1 MGILD
6 DAIRQHLE
14 LKRQHGAGSDDLER
28 LESEA
33 FGPATRPG
41 DPEFVDPDAGPDPGT
56 SEAPAAGTE
65 TDAAP
70 VEAAPAG
77 DLPSW
82 LGSEE
87 PTTVSPSP
95 SPPEAEPA
103 EGTPAEQARTEHAA
117 LGDTADHPAPKQ
129 LGPADEAEPPPPDA
143 PPAGSEPLSE
153 PPQPEPPSA
162 ETPAPEAETPASEP
176 EPPEAPEGEIFG
188 DGDLDFSALD
198 FEFDDDEPAPSDQ
211 PSGGATPEPRV
222 VTPTT
227 TDHDLPPAPVTPAS
241 DREDAPAPVEGE
253 PADEGTKS
261 DEDLLEETPDFLRE
275 APEGEDLWFEQGPP
289 RDFDFDD
296 D

>member
-41 DPEFVDPDAGPDPGT
+41 DPEFVDPDASPDPGT
-56 SEAPAAGTE
+56 SEAPAAGAE
-65 TDAAP
+65 ADADPVAAAP
-70 VEAAPAG
+70 DS

-87 PTTVSPSP
+87 PTTVSPSA
-95 SPPEAEPA
+95 STPEAEPA
-103 EGTPAEQARTEHAA
+103 DGTPAEQARTEHAA

-129 LGPADEAEPPPPDA
+129 LGPADEAEPPPA
-143 PPAGSEPLSE
+143 
-153 PPQPEPPSA
+153 EPPSA
-162 ETPAPEAETPASEP
+162 EKPEPKPEP

-188 DGDLDFSALD
+188 DGDLDFSDLD
-198 FEFDDDEPAPSDQ
+198 FELDDDEPAASDQ
-211 PSGGATPEPRV
+211 PSGDPSPEPPV